1 MRLRTRLALVAAALT
16 LLGTVLGLTLTY
28 LGLLNLRMAG
38 FDGENR
44 LLANLI
50 AEVAVL
56 REDQT
61 VRVPIVVGSYLTGER
76 STSAAHVYVDGQ
88 LIWSGGAAAAPRPLD
103 AERLLTGVGAN
114 TVQEWRVY
122 TTRDE
127 DAGVVVQV
135 GRPLLSLREVLGPF
149 PWLGLVVA
157 AVMTVLSGAL
167 AFWIVGLA
175 LRPLRRLSE
184 ATERLS
190 SADDVPVIPGRDEP
204 ARLARAFAQ
213 LLQRLRE
220 ERDREHRFMA
230 YAAHEL
236 RTPLSALRAGLEAV
250 HAGRLTVSPE
260 LVQRLYREA
269 TRLEGLAQNLLAL
282 SSAEVGDASFEQVD
296 LERIAADAYDR
307 YLPLALEKGLTLELD
322 GASAPVRGDVRL
334 LDQALGNLMSNA
346 LKATSSGGIVIR
358 TGTADGRP
366 VTGGHEADG
375 DAVGGAPRG
384 AAPPAVMAFLE
395 VADTGSGMKPQAE
408 SKGLGLRVVRAVATA
423 HGGSLE
429 FADGNGTRVRLWLP
443 RAAHDR

>member
-1 MRLRTRLALVAAALT
+1 MRLRTRLAVVAAGLT
-16 LLGTVLGLTLTY
+16 FLGIVLGLTLTY
-28 LGLLNLRMAG
+28 VGLLNLRMAS

-61 VRVPIVVGSYLTGER
+61 VRVPVVVGSYLTGER

-88 LIWSGGAAAAPRPLD
+88 LIWTGGAVAAPRPLD
-103 AERLLTGVGAN
+103 AERVLSGVGGH

-122 TTRDE
+122 TMRDE

-135 GRPLLSLREVLGPF
+135 GRPLMGLREVLGPY
-149 PWLGLVVA
+149 PWLGLGVA
-157 AVMTVLSGAL
+157 ALVTLMSGAL

-184 ATERLS
+184 VTERS
-190 SADDVPVIPGRDEP
+190 TSADDVPLIPGRDEP
-204 ARLARAFAQ
+204 ALLARAFAQ
-213 LLQRLRE
+213 LLKRLRE
-220 ERDREHRFMA
+220 EREREHRFMA

-250 HAGRLTVSPE
+250 HAGRLTLSPE
-260 LVQRLYREA
+260 LVQRLYRES

-307 YLPLALEKGLTLELD
+307 FLPLALEKGLVLELD
-322 GASAPVRGDVRL
+322 CAPAVVSGDVRL

-346 LKATSSGGIVIR
+346 LKATTKGGIVIR
-358 TGTADGRP
+358 TGVAPRPADGAGEQP
-366 VTGGHEADG
+366 EANERDSAG
-375 DAVGGAPRG
+375 ECASV
-384 AAPPAVMAFLE
+384 AFLE
-395 VADTGSGMKPQAE
+395 VADTGSGMKPQVDG
-408 SKGLGLRVVRAVATA
+408 KGLGLRVVRAVAKA
-423 HGGSLE
+423 HGGGLAFSV
-429 FADGNGTRVRLWLP
+429 GNGTRARVWMP
-443 RAAHDR
+443 QRAVG

>member
-1 MRLRTRLALVAAALT
+1 MRLRTRLALVAAGLT
-16 LLGTVLGLTLTY
+16 LLGTVLGLSLTY

-44 LLANLI
+44 LLATLI
-50 AEVAVL
+50 TEVAVL

-61 VRVPIVVGSYLTGER
+61 IRVPVVVGSYLTGER

-88 LIWSGGAAAAPRPLD
+88 LIWTGGVPTAPRPLD
-103 AERLLTGVGAN
+103 PERVLSGVGGY

-122 TTRDE
+122 TMRDE

-135 GRPLLSLREVLGPF
+135 GRPLLGLREVLGPF

-157 AVMTVLSGAL
+157 ALVTLLTGAL

-175 LRPLRRLSE
+175 LAPLRRLSE
-184 ATERLS
+184 ATERFT

-204 ARLARAFAQ
+204 ARLARAFAE
-213 LLQRLRE
+213 LLARLRA
-220 ERDREHRFMA
+220 EREREHRFLA

-250 HAGRLTVSPE
+250 NSGRLTLGPE

-282 SSAEVGDASFEQVD
+282 STAEVGEASFEPVD
-296 LERIAADAYDR
+296 LEQIAADAYDR
-307 YLPLALEKGLTLELD
+307 FLPLALEKGLMLELE
-322 GASAPVRGDVRL
+322 RGPAVVHGDLRL

-346 LKATSSGGIVIR
+346 LRATSKGGIVIR
-358 TGTADGRP
+358 TGVASRRS
-366 VTGGHEADG
+366 EADAEAPAE
-375 DAVGGAPRG
+375 DEVG
-384 AAPPAVMAFLE
+384 FIE
-395 VADTGSGMKPQAE
+395 VADTGPGIKPQAE
-408 SKGLGLRVVRAVATA
+408 TKGLGLRVVRAVAA
-423 HGGSLE
+423 VHGGGLE
-429 FADGNGTRVRLWLP
+429 LSGAQGTRARLWLP
-443 RAAHDR
+443 QAR